1 MPATDKAAIG
11 RQDSDRWLVATE
23 LMIAAAQ
30 EQSFAEPIFHF
41 HYADLVHTQWS
52 RRPRSTRILERLC
65 IRQSTALSMPSPM
78 PGIGRIA
85 RVWRNT
91 ASTLP

>member
-1 MPATDKAAIG
+1 MPATDKAAIS

-30 EQSFAEPIFHF
+30 EQSFAEPIFHV
-41 HYADLVHTQWS
+41 HYAGLVHTQWS
-52 RRPRSTRILERLC
+52 RHPRSTRILERLC
-65 IRQSTALSMPSPM
+65 IRQSTALSSQAQCRYR
-78 PGIGRIA
+78 RIA